1 MTDYGVSETGFTLK
15 TYDEILS
22 DLSASA
28 QTYFGYSVDT
38 SVNTP
43 LGQFLR
49 TTAVEIAQLWE
60 QLEKT
65 YYSGFINTA
74 EGVNLD
80 RICAL
85 VGITRNP
92 AVKASGS
99 VIFSIYSALTSDIT
113 IPKNTVVATED
124 GKIEFVT
131 TESATLHAGE
141 TSVSASVSARYAGID
156 GNITSGLVTRIVSN
170 LPRIDLVTNIDTFTG
185 GKNKE
190 SDAELR
196 ERTILNKPS
205 AKGTCSA
212 IKSAVLAISG
222 VSNCIVTED
231 TDNHT
236 VKVLVVGGDEAKITS
251 VIADV
256 KPAGIA
262 VDWDYASGINIDV
275 SVTVSSISNAQ
286 STEVVSQVE
295 TAVASWINS
304 HKIGDALKFSSLFTK
319 LSTLPLVSE
328 VTSLSITDGTAT
340 ADAILESVQLDY
352 ERFAHPGNITVVIS

>member
-1 MTDYGVSETGFTLK
+1 MTDYGVSEMGFTLK

-99 VIFSIYSALTSDIT
+99 VVFSINSALTSDIT
-113 IPKNTVVATED
+113 IPKSTVVATAD

-131 TESATLHAGE
+131 KEPVTLPAGS
-141 TSVSASVSARYAGID
+141 TSVSVPVSARNAGID
-156 GNITSGLVTRIVSN
+156 GNVSSGLVTKVVSS
-170 LPRIDLVTNIDTFTG
+170 LPRIDGVTNVSTFTG

-190 SDAELR
+190 TDAELR

-212 IKSAVLAISG
+212 IKSAVLAVSG

-236 VKVLVVGGDEAKITS
+236 VTVLVVGGDESKITS

-262 VDWDYASGINIDV
+262 VTWDYASRIDIDV

-286 STEVVSQVE
+286 ATDVISQVE
-295 TAVASWINS
+295 SAVTSWINS
-304 HKIGDALKFSSLFTK
+304 HKIGDALKFSSLFTQ
-319 LSTLPLVSE
+319 LSTLSLVNE
-328 VTSLSITDGTAT
+328 VISLSITDGTVT
-340 ADAILESVQLDY
+340 ADAILESVQLDSGKL
-352 ERFAHPGNITVVIS
+352 AHPGTVTVVIS